1 MAEVQVDKN
10 TGEVQVVRVVCAQD
24 MGLVINPQGATLQVE
39 GCITMGLGYA
49 LSEDIQFTGGK
60 IHNNNFNDYEIPKFS
75 WIPEIECE
83 RPLIPETSGRDIQ
96 PVSHDL
102 AKRCL
107 TVSANGAFIAG
118 VSWIAFLPWKRHTH
132 PD

>member
-75 WIPEIECE
+75 WIPEIETVLLDLPDE
-83 RPLIPETSGRDIQ
+83 PAQGGGEPAIVTIGALI
-96 PVSHDL
+96 
-102 AKRCL
+102 
-107 TVSANGAFIAG
+107 ANGIYDACGARLYQMPMTPERILEAIG
-118 VSWIAFLPWKRHTH
+118 
-132 PD
+132 